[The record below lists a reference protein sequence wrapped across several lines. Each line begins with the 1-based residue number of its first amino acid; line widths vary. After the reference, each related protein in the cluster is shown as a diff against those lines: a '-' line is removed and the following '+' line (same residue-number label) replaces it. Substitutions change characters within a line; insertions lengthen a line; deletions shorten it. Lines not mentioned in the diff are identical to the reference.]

1 MESKSKSSKP
11 KKSGKSGD
19 EGSNYRNIKEEYKIQ
34 EQIGQGSYA
43 HVRRAKHRT
52 SGEYVAIKVV
62 SKKRM
67 NTDDLAAL

>member
-1 MESKSKSSKP
+1 MESKSRA
-11 KKSGKSGD
+11 GKSKKGGMSD
-19 EGSNYRNIKEEYKIQ
+19 ESSQYRNIKEEYKIQ

-43 HVRRAKHRT
+43 HVRRAKHRKT
-52 SGEYVAIKVV
+52 GEHVAIKVV